1 MCCDKGVVKA
11 KFKRYKMAKKVTQCS
26 VKLVM
31 DFPLLCVEHL
41 TLTDLQGFGF
51 YSSATWLN
59 LMDRTGFLMS
69 LPGKLSTLLFSAN
82 SGSD

>member
-1 MCCDKGVVKA
+1 
-11 KFKRYKMAKKVTQCS
+11 MAKKVMQCS
-26 VKLVM
+26 MKLVM
-31 DFPLLCVEHL
+31 NFPLLCVEHL
-41 TLTDLQGFGF
+41 TLTDLQSFGF
-51 YSSATWLN
+51 HSSATWLN

>member
-1 MCCDKGVVKA
+1 MVKA

-26 VKLVM
+26 MKLIM
-31 DFPLLCVEHL
+31 NFPLLSVEHL
-41 TLTDLQGFGF
+41 TLADLQSFGF

-59 LMDRTGFLMS
+59 LMDRIGFLMS

-82 SGSD
+82 PGSN

>member
-1 MCCDKGVVKA
+1 MYCDKGMVKA

-26 VKLVM
+26 MKLIM
-31 DFPLLCVEHL
+31 NFPLLCVEHM
-41 TLTDLQGFGF
+41 TFTDLQSFGF

-59 LMDRTGFLMS
+59 LMNRIGFLMS
-69 LPGKLSTLLFSAN
+69 LPGKPSTLLFSAN